1 MSSNTM
7 DPTAHRPMDVS
18 ETAPGTKLP
27 VIAETKN
34 DPPAEALE
42 PRRGEELED
51 LLTINDIRTL
61 AQKKVPKMYRDYF
74 NDGADDMITLHD
86 NEAAYNRY
94 KIRPRVLIDMS
105 NLDSTTNM
113 FGTKISL
120 PLGFAPA
127 AAHKLAHPDGEAAT
141 SRAAAKAG
149 IPMGLSSYSNTPI
162 EEVACEGRGNPYI
175 MHLTIMKDRSKTLQ
189 TLRRVE
195 SESDQALVTQGFIPS
210 DSVYEMLT
218 SNGWSEAGFKGVI
231 LTVDAAVLGQRLN
244 EYRNN
249 FKMPPGVGF
258 PILQFEDSTGAGKEA
273 PVNKGA
279 KGFKSVITAEKDNGQ
294 SWESVMPWIKSQ
306 TKLQV
311 WVKGIYHPED
321 VKMAIK
327 YGLDGVVISNHG
339 GRQLDG
345 VPASLDALRDC
356 APAACDENGKRL
368 IQIAVDGG
376 IRRGSDIFKAIALG
390 AQMVFV
396 GRIPIWGLSVGGE
409 EGVTKAVQILTQEFR
424 QTMALAGCRTV
435 ADITPDRLAILSKGR
450 LLKL

>member
-18 ETAPGTKLP
+18 ETAPGTKVP
-27 VIAETKN
+27 IIAETKN

-195 SESDQALVTQGFIPS
+195 K
-210 DSVYEMLT
+210 
-218 SNGWSEAGFKGVI
+218 AGFKGVI

-356 APAACDENGKRL
+356 APAAFDENGKRL

-409 EGVTKAVQILTQEFR
+409 EGVTKAVQILTQELR
-424 QTMALAGCRTV
+424 QTMALARCRTV

>member
-1 MSSNTM
+1 MK
-7 DPTAHRPMDVS
+7 PTSQRPTDVS
-18 ETAPGTKLP
+18 ETAPGTKILI
-27 VIAETKN
+27 IAEPK
-34 DPPAEALE
+34 DEPAPEALE
-42 PRRGEELED
+42 PRKVAELED

-74 NDGADDMITLHD
+74 NDGADDMITLRD

-94 KIRPRVLIDMS
+94 KIQPRVLIDHRHIF
-105 NLDSTTNM
+105 D
-113 FGTKISL
+113 TKIPL

-149 IPMGLSSYSNTPI
+149 VPMGLSSYSNTPI
-162 EEVACEGRGNPYI
+162 EDVAREGRGNPYI

-195 SESDQALVTQGFIPS
+195 K
-210 DSVYEMLT
+210 
-218 SNGWSEAGFKGVI
+218 AGFKGVM
-231 LTVDAAVLGQRLN
+231 LTVDSAVLGQRLN
-244 EYRNN
+244 EYRNE

-258 PILQFEDSTGAGKEA
+258 PNLQFEDSTTAGKEVK
-273 PVNKGA
+273 VNKSA
-279 KGFKSVITAEKDNGQ
+279 RGFNSVITAEKDNAQ
-294 SWESVMPWIKSQ
+294 DWESVMPWIKSQ
-306 TKLQV
+306 TRLQV

-321 VKMAIK
+321 VKMAVK

-356 APAACDENGKRL
+356 APAAFDNNGNRL
-368 IQIAVDGG
+368 IQIALDGG

-390 AQMVFV
+390 AQMVYV
-396 GRIPIWGLSVGGE
+396 GRIRIWGLAVGGE
-409 EGVTKAVQILTQEFR
+409 EGVTKAIQILTQEFR

-435 ADITPDRLAILSKGR
+435 ADITPDRLAILSKGK